1 MEDGKAENKECWE
14 LQLLLTKRWKTD
26 VPVQTQV
33 SDITTN
39 SEQFKFPVRARIMLD
54 TTYNSE

>member
-1 MEDGKAENKECWE
+1 MEDGKAEYKECWE

-26 VPVQTQV
+26 IPVQTQV

-39 SEQFKFPVRARIMLD
+39 SEPFLFPVKARITIDNL
-54 TTYNSE
+54 